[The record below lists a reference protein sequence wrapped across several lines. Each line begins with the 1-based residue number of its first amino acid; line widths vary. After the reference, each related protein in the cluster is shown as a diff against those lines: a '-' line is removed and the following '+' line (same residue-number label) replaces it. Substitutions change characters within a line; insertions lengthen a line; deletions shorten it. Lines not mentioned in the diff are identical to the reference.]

1 MGLLSEGMVLEEVQ
15 VGNGRER
22 NGIMGFRMKG
32 TGGIKAVVSRWGEEG
47 QGGAGEGIVALLAT
61 NVGQV
66 LGCGH
71 QLMQYG
77 TKYTLP
83 LCINQIQNGMD
94 MSWPAMTKSQKEEI
108 ERGTLKV
115 TAGFHL
121 STVTFGRKSA
131 VLEKIKIYR

>member
-83 LCINQIQNGMD
+83 LCINQIQKWNGHVMASYD
-94 MSWPAMTKSQKEEI
+94 KIPKGGNREGNFKSHRRVSPFYCYFWKEI
-108 ERGTLKV
+108 
-115 TAGFHL
+115 
-121 STVTFGRKSA
+121 SSA
-131 VLEKIKIYR
+131 